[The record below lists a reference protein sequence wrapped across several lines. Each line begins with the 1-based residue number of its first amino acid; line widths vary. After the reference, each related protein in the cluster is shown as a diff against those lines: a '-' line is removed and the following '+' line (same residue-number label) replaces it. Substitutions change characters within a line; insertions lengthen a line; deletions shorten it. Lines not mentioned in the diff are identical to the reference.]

1 MVGNPVN
8 SYVIGE
14 SLLKAGVGLSGVLA
28 LMMAWV
34 TVGLVQLP
42 MEAEALGM
50 RFGVVRNLAGFVVA
64 VLFSF
69 VVGLW
74 L

>member
-1 MVGNPVN
+1 M
-8 SYVIGE
+8 
-14 SLLKAGVGLSGVLA
+14 GLSGVLA

-42 MEAEALGM
+42 MEVEALGM
-50 RFGVVRNLAGFVVA
+50 RFGVVRNLTGFVVA
-64 VLFSF
+64 VLFSY